1 MERPR
6 EILTHGPVTL
16 RRWQA
21 GDADRLCLA
30 VIESLDQL
38 RPWMPWAAG
47 YGPDSAAEF
56 LRQSEQDWETGKA
69 FNYAITVPGSEV
81 AGGCGLM
88 AKAGQRGLEI
98 GYWVHSGHARRGLAT
113 AAAAALTAQGLALS
127 GIDWIEIV
135 HDEGN
140 AASGRIPRKLGF
152 IEVERRAHPPEQPDA
167 AAGAIDVVWRL
178 TREQAGPAVLPGS
191 TAGTGSGGDGVAGG
205 GHGGARLRTCP
216 AHGRPSGG
224 I

>member
-6 EILTHGPVTL
+6 ETITHEPVTL

-21 GDADRLCLA
+21 ADADRLCLA

-56 LRQSEQDWETGKA
+56 LRQSEQDWESGKA
-69 FNYAITVPGSEV
+69 FNYAITVPGTDV

-88 AKAGQRGLEI
+88 TTPGQGGLEI
-98 GYWVHSGHARRGLAT
+98 GYWVHSGHTRRGLAT
-113 AAAAALTAQGLALS
+113 AAAAALTAEGLTLP

-135 HDEGN
+135 HDEEN
-140 AASGRIPRKLGF
+140 VASGRIPRKLGF
-152 IEVERRAHPPEQPDA
+152 TEIERRPHPPNQPGA
-167 AAGAIDVVWRL
+167 AAGGIDVVWRL
-178 TREQAGPAVLPGS
+178 MR
-191 TAGTGSGGDGVAGG
+191 
-205 GHGGARLRTCP
+205 
-216 AHGRPSGG
+216 
-224 I
+224 